1 MHSAAALLS
10 MAVAGGLIWQVLELI
25 DADNRNGSIKS
36 WTFVVGL
43 TVLSALSLM
52 LAAVLL
58 IDGPV
63 SLIVRE

>member
-10 MAVAGGLIWQVLELI
+10 MVVAGGLIWQVLELI

-52 LAAVLL
+52 LAALLL
-58 IDGPV
+58 IDGPL